1 MKILFVGMYP
11 DEYSKYRNVFFQN
24 LIYAMADTG
33 IECTVISPVPV
44 TKYRRAISMVSKERI
59 DITPRGGKVRVIHPR
74 FISLSSKKIG
84 PINTGYYS
92 EVLFQ
97 KAALKA
103 AKRLTESFD
112 AVYGHFILA
121 GGLSAIQIGRM
132 KGIPSFFA
140 YGECNYDTE
149 VERTYGP
156 IKEDDIKGLSG
167 IIAVS
172 TNNANILKSKPV
184 FKGIP
189 MIIAP
194 NSVDMSLF
202 YKRDKEKCRKELGL
216 PQDIFIVG
224 FVGGFIE
231 RKGDKRLLEAVNE
244 IDGVYAAFA
253 GKGENPPSG
262 EKVLFCQALEHDQVP
277 VFLNAIDVFCL
288 PTLNEGSCNAI
299 VEAAA
304 CGCPIISSDLPFNDD
319 ILNAD
324 NSIRINP
331 NSVDEIKEAIYLL
344 YHDHQIREKISKN
357 ILNAAQDFSIEHRAY
372 KILSF
377 IKDISLSKSVR

>member
-1 MKILFVGMYP
+1 MNILFVGMYP
-11 DEYSKYRNVFFQN
+11 DEYNKYRNVFFQN
-24 LIYAMADTG
+24 LIFAMADAG
-33 IECTVISPVPV
+33 VNCTVISPVPV
-44 TKYRRAISMVSKERI
+44 TKYRRAISVVSKERI
-59 DITPRGGKVRVIHPR
+59 DTTPRGGKVRVIHPR

-92 EVLFQ
+92 EILFQ

-103 AKRLTESFD
+103 AKELTETFD

-156 IKEDDIKGLSG
+156 IRSEDIKGLSG

-184 FKGIP
+184 FNGIP

-216 PQDIFIVG
+216 PSDKFIVG

-231 RKGDKRLLEAVNE
+231 RKGDKRLLEAVNG
-244 IDGVYAAFA
+244 IDGVYVAFA
-253 GKGENPPSG
+253 GRGDNPPSG
-262 EKVLFCQALEHDQVP
+262 EKVLFCQALEHEQVP

-288 PTLNEGSCNAI
+288 PTQNEGSCNAI
-299 VEAAA
+299 VEAAS
-304 CGCPIISSDLPFNDD
+304 CGLPIISSDLPFNDD
-319 ILNAD
+319 LLTEENSMRID
-324 NSIRINP
+324 PNSIE
-331 NSVDEIKEAIYLL
+331 EIKEAISKIYTDQDYRDTIGRLV
-344 YHDHQIREKISKN
+344 YKDSQI
-357 ILNAAQDFSIEHRAY
+357 FSIENRCRR
-372 KILSF
+372 ILEF
-377 IKDISLSKSVR
+377 IENNG

>member
-1 MKILFVGMYP
+1 MNILFVGMYP
-11 DEYSKYRNVFFQN
+11 DEYNKYRNVFFQN
-24 LIYAMADTG
+24 LIFAMADAG
-33 IECTVISPVPV
+33 VNCTVISPVPV

-59 DITPRGGKVRVIHPR
+59 DTTPRGGKVRVIHPR
-74 FISLSSKKIG
+74 FISLSSKRIG

-92 EVLFQ
+92 EILFQ
-97 KAALKA
+97 KAALKV
-103 AKRLTESFD
+103 AKKLTETFD

-121 GGLSAIQIGRM
+121 GGLSAIHIGRL

-172 TNNANILKSKPV
+172 TNNANILKNKPV
-184 FKGIP
+184 FNGIP

-216 PQDIFIVG
+216 PQDKFIVG

-231 RKGDKRLLEAVNE
+231 RKGDKRLLEAINE

-262 EKVLFCQALEHDQVP
+262 EKVLFCQALEHAQVP

-288 PTLNEGSCNAI
+288 PTQNEGSCNAI
-299 VEAAA
+299 VEAAS
-304 CGCPIISSDLPFNDD
+304 CGLPIISSDLPFNDD
-319 ILNAD
+319 LLTEK
-324 NSIRINP
+324 NSMRINP
-331 NSVDEIKEAIYLL
+331 NSVEEIRKA
-344 YHDHQIREKISKN
+344 ISK
-357 ILNAAQDFSIEHRAY
+357 IYTDRGYRDTLGESVYRDSRIFSIENRCCR
-372 KILSF
+372 ILDF
-377 IKDISLSKSVR
+377 IEKQQMSE

>member
-1 MKILFVGMYP
+1 MNILFVGMYP
-11 DEYSKYRNVFFQN
+11 DEYNKYRNVFFQN
-24 LIYAMADTG
+24 LIFAMADAG
-33 IECTVISPVPV
+33 VNCTVISPVPV
-44 TKYRRAISMVSKERI
+44 TKYRRAISKVSRERI
-59 DITPRGGKVRVIHPR
+59 DTTPRGGKIRVIHPR
-74 FISLSSKKIG
+74 YVSLSSKRIG

-92 EVLFQ
+92 EKLFQ

-103 AKRLTESFD
+103 AQRLTENFD

-149 VERTYGP
+149 VEQTYGP
-156 IKEDDIKGLSG
+156 IRSEDIKGLSG

-184 FKGIP
+184 FNGIP

-216 PQDIFIVG
+216 PSDKFIVG

-231 RKGDKRLLEAVNE
+231 RKGDKRLLEAVNG
-244 IDGVYAAFA
+244 IDGVYVAFA
-253 GKGENPPSG
+253 GRGDNPPSG
-262 EKVLFCQALEHDQVP
+262 EKVLFCQALEHEQVP

-288 PTLNEGSCNAI
+288 PTQNEGSCNAI
-299 VEAAA
+299 VEAAS
-304 CGCPIISSDLPFNDD
+304 CGLPIISSDLPFNDD
-319 ILNAD
+319 LLTEE
-324 NSIRINP
+324 NSMRIDP
-331 NSVDEIKEAIYLL
+331 NSVREIKTAIELL
-344 YHDHQIREKISKN
+344 YNDSSLRAQLTNKIYDSSQDFRIERRCEKIMLF
-357 ILNAAQDFSIEHRAY
+357 LN
-372 KILSF
+372 KI
-377 IKDISLSKSVR
+377 IKDAKEA

>member
-1 MKILFVGMYP
+1 LNILFVGMYP
-11 DEYSKYRNVFFQN
+11 DEYNKYRNVFFQN
-24 LIYAMADTG
+24 LIFAMADAG
-33 IECTVISPVPV
+33 VNCTVISPVPV
-44 TKYRRAISMVSKERI
+44 TKYRRAISVVSKERI
-59 DITPRGGKVRVIHPR
+59 DTTPRGGKVRVIHPR

-92 EVLFQ
+92 EILFQ

-103 AKRLTESFD
+103 AKELTETFD

-156 IKEDDIKGLSG
+156 IRSEDIKGLSG

-184 FKGIP
+184 FNGIP

-216 PQDIFIVG
+216 PSDKFIVG

-231 RKGDKRLLEAVNE
+231 RKGDKRLLEAVNG
-244 IDGVYAAFA
+244 IDGVYVAFA
-253 GKGENPPSG
+253 GRGDNPPSG
-262 EKVLFCQALEHDQVP
+262 EKVLFCQALEHEQVP

-288 PTLNEGSCNAI
+288 PTQNEGSCNAI
-299 VEAAA
+299 VEAAS
-304 CGCPIISSDLPFNDD
+304 CGLPIISSDLPFNDD
-319 ILNAD
+319 LLTEE
-324 NSIRINP
+324 NSMRIDP
-331 NSVDEIKEAIYLL
+331 NSVREIKTAIELL
-344 YHDHQIREKISKN
+344 YNDSSLRAQLTKKIYDSSQDFRIERRCEKIMLF
-357 ILNAAQDFSIEHRAY
+357 LN
-372 KILSF
+372 KI
-377 IKDISLSKSVR
+377 IKDAKEA

>member
-1 MKILFVGMYP
+1 MNILFVGMYP
-11 DEYSKYRNVFFQN
+11 DEYNKYRNVFFQN
-24 LIYAMADTG
+24 LIFAMADAG
-33 IECTVISPVPV
+33 VNCTVISPVPV
-44 TKYRRAISMVSKERI
+44 TKYRRAISVVSKERI
-59 DITPRGGKVRVIHPR
+59 DTTPRGGKVRVIHPR

-92 EVLFQ
+92 EILFQ

-103 AKRLTESFD
+103 AKELTETFD

-172 TNNANILKSKPV
+172 TNNANILKSKQV

-216 PQDIFIVG
+216 PQDKFIVG

-262 EKVLFCQALEHDQVP
+262 EKVLFCQALEHAQVP

-288 PTLNEGSCNAI
+288 PTQNEGSCNAI
-299 VEAAA
+299 VEAAS
-304 CGCPIISSDLPFNDD
+304 CGLPIISSDLPFNDD
-319 ILNAD
+319 LLTGE
-324 NSIRINP
+324 NSMRINP
-331 NSVDEIKEAIYLL
+331 NSVDEIRGAIKRVYMDQD
-344 YHDHQIREKISKN
+344 YRETIGRLVYRDSRV
-357 ILNAAQDFSIEHRAY
+357 FSIENRCRR
-372 KILSF
+372 ILEF
-377 IKDISLSKSVR
+377 IENNG

>member
-1 MKILFVGMYP
+1 MNILFVGMYP
-11 DEYSKYRNVFFQN
+11 DEYNKYRNVFFQN
-24 LIYAMADTG
+24 LIFAMADAG
-33 IECTVISPVPV
+33 VNCTVISPVPV

-59 DITPRGGKVRVIHPR
+59 DTTPRGGKVRIIHPR

-92 EVLFQ
+92 EILFQ

-103 AKRLTESFD
+103 AKELTETFD

-172 TNNANILKSKPV
+172 TNNANILKSKQV

-216 PQDIFIVG
+216 PQDKFIVG

-262 EKVLFCQALEHDQVP
+262 EKVLFCQALEHAQVP

-288 PTLNEGSCNAI
+288 PTQNEGSCNAI
-299 VEAAA
+299 VEAAS
-304 CGCPIISSDLPFNDD
+304 CGLPIISSDLPFNDD
-319 ILNAD
+319 LLTGE
-324 NSIRINP
+324 NSMRINP
-331 NSVDEIKEAIYLL
+331 NSVDEIRGAIKRVYMDQD
-344 YHDHQIREKISKN
+344 YRETIGRLVYRDSRV
-357 ILNAAQDFSIEHRAY
+357 FSIENRCRR
-372 KILSF
+372 ILEF
-377 IKDISLSKSVR
+377 IENNG